1 MPAKATIAYWRE
13 AYATPVT
20 KFFESYVMKIE
31 YKMNPAAEFTAGPL
45 YLARG
50 FALLREKALRRY
62 VVIPIVINIV
72 LIASLLA
79 FAGWQLNDWLDYW
92 LSGLPN
98 WLHWLESILWWIG
111 MILSTLVFCYVFTL
125 LANLIASPFNGM
137 LSARVEQLTT
147 GTSPE
152 TGLSLAGEMLD
163 GITGECRRLRYYIG
177 RAALLGL
184 LSLVLLF
191 IPGANL
197 AIAPLWFIFGAF
209 MLAFE
214 YLDQP
219 MANRGL
225 TFETKISRLRARRW
239 RHLGFGSV
247 VTLATAIPLANLV
260 VMPAAVIGATL
271 LYLETAE
278 DAQRAIDRV

>member
-1 MPAKATIAYWRE
+1 MASRVPFPTYPQHVE
-13 AYATPVT
+13 QQMN
-20 KFFESYVMKIE
+20 FFIQFAS
-31 YKMNPAAEFTAGPL
+31 GPT

-50 FALLREKALRRY
+50 FGLLQEPSLRRY
-62 VVIPIVINIV
+62 VVIPILINVV
-72 LIASLLA
+72 LIVGLLSL
-79 FAGWQLNDWLDYW
+79 AGWQLNDWLNAW
-92 LSGLPN
+92 LAGLP
-98 WLHWLESILWWIG
+98 HWLAWLEDVLWWIV
-111 MILSTLVFCYVFTL
+111 MALCTLAFCYVFTL

-137 LSARVEQLTT
+137 LSARVELLVT
-147 GTSPE
+147 GTAPE
-152 TGLSLAGEMLD
+152 SGMSLAGEMLD
-163 GITGECRRLRYYIG
+163 GVTGELRRLRYYLG

-184 LSLVLLF
+184 ISLVLLF
-191 IPGANL
+191 IPVANL

-225 TFETKISRLRARRW
+225 SFDHKMVRMRAHRW
-239 RHLGFGSV
+239 QHLGFGSV

-278 DAQRAIDRV
+278 GRKETVALSQTAASRVL